1 MGEGW
6 DIRLCGPVM
15 VGVGGRRLD
24 GGLPGRQGRLLFA
37 YLTLNRNRGCP
48 RDELIDVLWPEGP
61 PAAADSALSALLS
74 KLRRALGDGVLTG
87 RGELRLHLDEVRVD
101 IEASAAAILEA
112 EAAMEAGDHAL
123 AAERARNALST
134 DLQTF
139 LPDADG
145 GWAAEQRRELETIRL
160 RALETL
166 AEAGLRQGGREL
178 GAAEQAA
185 RAAIAAAPFR
195 ESSHRLLMEVHEA
208 AGNPAEA
215 LRAFEELRSLLR
227 EELGTTP
234 GPAAMS
240 VFERVLRGEP
250 PPVHRA
256 AAPVAAVAGPAWEA
270 TSWPAPLA
278 VAVDRHALVGR
289 AVELAFLER
298 CWVEASE
305 GQRALVLLTGD
316 AGIGKTRLAAELAAH
331 AHDDGAVV
339 IYGRFDEE
347 TLTPYQPV
355 VEMLRGWSAGAP
367 LDSLRERLGPRAAE
381 LGILLPEFGPPP
393 ADHLTPG
400 SITGPEADAQRYR
413 FFDAVAALIGEVGA
427 DAPVVLIFDDLH
439 WADRPTLQLL
449 RHLVRSPAPRRV
461 LFLGTYR
468 ESEISDRHPLHELI
482 GDLRREGTLRRLELT
497 GLAEPEVGELVAEL
511 ASAPA
516 TSSFVH
522 ALAGETEGNPFFIE
536 EVVRHIRDTAGALSE
551 EMTLEEAGVPDGVRE
566 VTARRLRRLSEPTR
580 AVLLVASV
588 IGREFDYDVLTAVVP
603 QAGDELVEAL
613 EEGVEARVLR
623 EAGHVG
629 RYAFAHALVRATL
642 YDSISQLRRAR
653 LHGRVGEALVRLRGG
668 DLDPHLAMLAHH
680 FAQAAPV
687 ERPDRA
693 IDFALAAAR
702 RADRMLA
709 WEEAAQHY
717 RAALRAR
724 ELAGAVDDAV
734 RAELLLALGASE
746 DRAGLEEEARETFQ
760 SAIRTAR
767 QLGDAILLTRAALGV
782 AGPWSALQPLRS
794 GPRGA
799 ARRGARG
806 PARRTIRRCARGC
819 SHACRSSSTTPASPS
834 CGSRC
839 PPRRS
844 RSRAARA
851 TCGRSRPA
859 STRATTRSGCPRT
872 SSSGSRSPRS
882 CAAWRNRPATPSSSC
897 RARRWTIIDLME
909 LGDID
914 GVDIQIASVSKLAE
928 ALHRPIWLWWAS
940 LFRGARAQLAGEFD
954 EAERLAQE
962 TLAIG
967 QRGQAENALHY
978 YAQAM
983 FNIRRE
989 QGRLAEV
996 EGAVRGFIELYPA
1009 IPAWRGALA
1018 LLLIELGRP
1027 DEARAEFDGVAEGG
1041 FAAFPQRRELAD
1053 RDHADGRGLRRPGRL
1068 PCAPASSTGCSSPTR
1083 AATSSSGATRPAT
1096 APRRGCSG
1104 SSRPLATSTSSP
1116 RATSRTR
1123 RRCTPRWAPGPGTR
1137 VRRCPSRSC
1146 CSRGAGRGTSIA
1158 RPTCWPTRSSW
1169 PTRSG
1174 WSSWPS
1180 ARGASSPRRCR
1191 GRERPAAGLPSSDH
1205 GSRIHSFRL
1214 LRLRRRDAA
1223 LDGPVPWLRRVEHA
1237 QRGDARRR
1245 FPAGVRRPR
1254 ANGSPRSSRSGCT
1267 RSRRRSSR
1275 G

>member
-1 MGEGW
+1 MGDGW
-6 DIRLCGPVM
+6 DIRLCGPVL
-15 VGVGGRRLD
+15 VDAGGRRLD
-24 GGLPGRQGRLLFA
+24 AGLPGRQGRLLFA
-37 YLTLNRNRGCP
+37 YLVLNRTRGCP

-74 KLRRALGDGVLTG
+74 KLRRALGEGVLTG
-87 RGELRLHLDEVRVD
+87 RGELRLRLDDVRVD
-101 IEASAAAILEA
+101 IEASSAAILDA
-112 EAAMEAGDHAL
+112 EGAMEAGDHQR
-123 AAERARNALST
+123 AAEHAREALST

-139 LPDADG
+139 LPDAEG

-195 ESSHRLLMEVHEA
+195 ESAHRLLMEIHEA

-234 GPAAMS
+234 GPAAMT

-256 AAPVAAVAGPAWEA
+256 VAPVAPAGTWEP
-270 TSWPAPLA
+270 SPWPAPLA
-278 VAVDRHALVGR
+278 AAVDRHALVGR
-289 AVELAFLER
+289 AVELAYLER
-298 CWVEASE
+298 CWREALE

-316 AGIGKTRLAAELAAH
+316 AGIGKTRGVAELASR
-331 AHDDGAVV
+331 AHDDGATVL
-339 IYGRFDEE
+339 YGRFDEE

-367 LDSLRERLGPRAAE
+367 LDSLRERLGPRASE
-381 LGILLPEFGPPP
+381 LSILLPEFGPPP

-400 SITGPEADAQRYR
+400 AITGPEADAQRYR
-413 FFDAVAALIGEVGA
+413 FFDAVAALMGEIGAET
-427 DAPVVLIFDDLH
+427 PVVLVFDDLH

-449 RHLVRSPAPRRV
+449 RHLVRAPAPRRV

-468 ESEISDRHPLHELI
+468 ESEITDRHPLHELI
-482 GDLRREGTLRRLELT
+482 GDLRREGTLRRLELS
-497 GLAEPEVGELVAEL
+497 GLGEAEVGELVAEL

-516 TSSFVH
+516 TESFVH

-536 EVVRHIRDTAGALSE
+536 EVVRHIRDTAGALTE
-551 EMTLEEAGVPDGVRE
+551 EVTLEEAGVPDGVRE

-588 IGREFDYDVLTAVVP
+588 IGREFDYDVLTAVVS

-629 RYAFAHALVRATL
+629 RYAFTHTLVRATL

-724 ELAGAVDDAV
+724 ELAGAIDDAV

-760 SAIRTAR
+760 AAIRTAR
-767 QLGDAILLTRAALGV
+767 QLGDAVLLTRAALGV
-782 AGPWSALQPLRS
+782 AGPWSALSRSDPGRVSLLDEALEALPEDDSPLR
-794 GPRGA
+794 
-799 ARRGARG
+799 ARLLARMSLELYYAG
-806 PARRTIRRCARGC
+806 EPELRLSLSDEAVRIARRTGDARTLASCLDARHYALWLPENVEERLEVAAELRRVAEETGDPELELQG
-819 SHACRSSSTTPASPS
+819 A
-834 CGSRC
+834 G
-839 PPRRS
+839 
-844 RSRAARA
+844 
-851 TCGRSRPA
+851 
-859 STRATTRSGCPRT
+859 
-872 SSSGSRSPRS
+872 
-882 CAAWRNRPATPSSSC
+882 
-897 RARRWTIIDLME
+897 WTIIDLME

-914 GVDIQIASVSKLAE
+914 GVDIQIAAVSKLAE

-940 LFRGARAQLAGEFD
+940 LFRGARAQLAGQFD

-1018 LLLIELGRP
+1018 LLLVELGRP
-1027 DEARAEFDGVAEGG
+1027 EEARREFELVAAGG
-1041 FAAFPQRRELAD
+1041 FAAFP
-1053 RDHADGRGLRRPGRL
+1053 RDANWLIAITLMAEVCGALGDAG
-1068 PCAPASSTGCSSPTR
+1068 R
-1083 AATSSSGATRPAT
+1083 AAELYGLLEPYAGRNVVVGRNATNNGSASRLLGILAAARGELECAERHFQDAQKMHAAMGAKPWHARTQVSYAELL
-1096 APRRGCSG
+1096 
-1104 SSRPLATSTSSP
+1104 LA
-1116 RATSRTR
+1116 R
-1123 RRCTPRWAPGPGTR
+1123 
-1137 VRRCPSRSC
+1137 
-1146 CSRGAGRGTSIA
+1146 RGAGDE
-1158 RPTCWPTRSSW
+1158 
-1169 PTRSG
+1169 
-1174 WSSWPS
+1174 
-1180 ARGASSPRRCR
+1180 
-1191 GRERPAAGLPSSDH
+1191 ERATEMLA
-1205 GSRIHSFRL
+1205 
-1214 LRLRRRDAA
+1214 DAILVA
-1223 LDGPVPWLRRVEHA
+1223 DSLSMVVLAEK
-1237 QRGDARRR
+1237 ARRLV
-1245 FPAGVRRPR
+1245 PSHA
-1254 ANGSPRSSRSGCT
+1254 AT
-1267 RSRRRSSR
+1267 
-1275 G
+1275 

>member
-1 MGEGW
+1 MAEGW
-6 DIRLCGPVM
+6 DIRLCGPVL
-15 VGVGGRRLD
+15 VDAGGRRLD
-24 GGLPGRQGRLLFA
+24 DGLPGRQGRLLFA
-37 YLTLNRNRGCP
+37 YLVLNRTRGCP

-74 KLRRALGDGVLTG
+74 KLRRALGEGVLTG
-87 RGELRLHLDEVRVD
+87 RGELRLRMDDVRVD
-101 IEASAAAILEA
+101 IEASSVAILEA
-112 EAAMEAGDHAL
+112 EAAMESGDHAL
-123 AAERARNALST
+123 AADRARAALST

-139 LPDADG
+139 LPDAEG

-215 LRAFEELRSLLR
+215 LRAFEELRLLLR

-234 GPAAMS
+234 GPAAMA

-250 PPVHRA
+250 PPVHRS
-256 AAPVAAVAGPAWEA
+256 AAPVAVAAPAPWEA
-270 TSWPAPLA
+270 SRWPAPLA
-278 VAVDRHALVGR
+278 GAVDRHGLVGR
-289 AVELAFLER
+289 AVELAYLER
-298 CWVEASE
+298 CWREATD

-316 AGIGKTRLAAELAAH
+316 AGIGKTRCAGELAAR
-331 AHDDGAVV
+331 AHEDGAT
-339 IYGRFDEE
+339 ILYGRFDEE

-367 LDSLRERLGPRAAE
+367 LDSLREKLGARAAE
-381 LGILLPEFGPPP
+381 LAILLPEFGPPP
-393 ADHLTPG
+393 ADHTAPG
-400 SITGPEADAQRYR
+400 AISGPEADAQRYR
-413 FFDAVAALIGEVGA
+413 FFDAVAALVGEIGSET
-427 DAPVVLIFDDLH
+427 PVVLVFDDLH

-449 RHLVRSPAPRRV
+449 RHLVRAPAPRRV

-482 GDLRREGTLRRLELT
+482 GDLRREGTLRRLELS
-497 GLAEPEVGELVAEL
+497 GLTEPEVGELVAEL

-516 TSSFVH
+516 TDSFVH

-536 EVVRHIRDTAGALSE
+536 EVVRHIRDTAGALTE
-551 EMTLEEAGVPDGVRE
+551 EVTLEEAGVPEGVRE

-588 IGREFDYDVLTAVVP
+588 IGREFDYDVLAAVVA
-603 QAGDELVEAL
+603 QEADELVDAL

-623 EAGHVG
+623 EVGHVG
-629 RYAFAHALVRATL
+629 RYAFTHALVRATL

-653 LHGRVGEALVRLRGG
+653 LHGRVGETLVRLRGG

-724 ELAGAVDDAV
+724 ELAGSVDDAV

-760 SAIRTAR
+760 AAIRTAR
-767 QLGDAILLTRAALGV
+767 QLGDAVLLTRAALGV
-782 AGPWSALQPLRS
+782 AGPWSALSRSDPGRVSLLDEALSALPEDDSPLR
-794 GPRGA
+794 
-799 ARRGARG
+799 ARLLARISLELYYAG
-806 PARRTIRRCARGC
+806 EPELRLSLSEEAVAIARRTGDLR
-819 SHACRSSSTTPASPS
+819 TL
-834 CGSRC
+834 
-839 PPRRS
+839 
-844 RSRAARA
+844 A
-851 TCGRSRPA
+851 TCLDARHYALWLPENVEERLEV
-859 STRATTRSGCPRT
+859 
-872 SSSGSRSPRS
+872 
-882 CAAWRNRPATPSSSC
+882 AAEL
-897 RARRWTIIDLME
+897 RRVAEETGDPELELHGAGWTIIDLME
-909 LGDID
+909 LGDVD
-914 GVDIQIASVSKLAE
+914 GVDIQIAAVSKLAE
-928 ALHRPIWLWWAS
+928 ALQRPIWLWWAS
-940 LFRGARAQLAGEFD
+940 LFRGARAQLAGHFD

-1009 IPAWRGALA
+1009 IPAWRSALA
-1018 LLLIELGRP
+1018 LLLVELGRP
-1027 DEARAEFDGVAEGG
+1027 DEARAEFEQVASGGFSAFPRDANWLIAITLVAEVCGALG
-1041 FAAFPQRRELAD
+1041 DAARAAELYGLLEPYAGRNVVVGRNATNNGSASRLLAILATARGEYDCAERHFDDAQKMHGAMNARPWHARTQVSYAEMLLARRAPGDVERATEMLAD
-1053 RDHADGRGLRRPGRL
+1053 AILVADALGMVV
-1068 PCAPASSTGCSSPTR
+1068 
-1083 AATSSSGATRPAT
+1083 
-1096 APRRGCSG
+1096 
-1104 SSRPLATSTSSP
+1104 LA
-1116 RATSRTR
+1116 
-1123 RRCTPRWAPGPGTR
+1123 
-1137 VRRCPSRSC
+1137 
-1146 CSRGAGRGTSIA
+1146 
-1158 RPTCWPTRSSW
+1158 
-1169 PTRSG
+1169 
-1174 WSSWPS
+1174 
-1180 ARGASSPRRCR
+1180 
-1191 GRERPAAGLPSSDH
+1191 EK
-1205 GSRIHSFRL
+1205 
-1214 LRLRRRDAA
+1214 
-1223 LDGPVPWLRRVEHA
+1223 
-1237 QRGDARRR
+1237 ARRLV
-1245 FPAGVRRPR
+1245 PTHAE
-1254 ANGSPRSSRSGCT
+1254 A
-1267 RSRRRSSR
+1267 
-1275 G
+1275 